1 MKISPIDIRESRFK
15 TAFRGYDRKDVEAF
29 LTMVARDFE
38 NLLRE
43 NNELKETITRLNNQI
58 EEFKTR
64 ESSLRETVIAAQK
77 VASEMKDAAKKE
89 ADIILSKAE
98 FQAEKIIENANQRV
112 TELLK
117 DISEL
122 KRQKVEFI
130 SRLQSLI
137 NGHLKLLS
145 VQKDD
150 DTLSRD
156 SNIAI
161 FEARY
166 NVDNKENEH
175 SIKKDMEK

>member
-38 NLLRE
+38 NLLME
-43 NNELKETITRLNNQI
+43 NNELRETIKQLTNQI
-58 EEFKTR
+58 EEYKTR
-64 ESSLRETVIAAQK
+64 ESSLREAVIAAQK
-77 VASEMKDAAKKE
+77 VANEMKEAAKKE

-98 FQAEKIIENANQRV
+98 FQAERIIDNANRRV
-112 TELLK
+112 TELMK

-130 SRLQSLI
+130 SRLQMLLE
-137 NGHLKLLS
+137 GHQKLLS
-145 VQKDD
+145 VQRDD
-150 DTLSRD
+150 ENVSKE
-156 SNIAI
+156 SNITI

-166 NVDNKENEH
+166 NTQQNSDNTV
-175 SIKKDMEK
+175 KKDAEK